1 MLYKTLILNGAP
13 TMEKSEVEVVER
25 YPGPPTSDSTES
37 GRIVRTKLGLQRGG
51 GGGSIERGKQ
61 DGGYDRG

>member
-51 GGGSIERGKQ
+51 GGQYREG
-61 DGGYDRG
+61 

>member
-51 GGGSIERGKQ
+51 GGSIERGKQ

>member
-51 GGGSIERGKQ
+51 GGG
-61 DGGYDRG
+61 GGGGGQYREG